1 MKKFSEL
8 VDLDINQAVRDD
20 HKIRQVIARIM
31 PPDSVVHLQFC
42 RIENRILKLT
52 LDNASW
58 LARLRF
64 ISTQL
69 VDELAAEGITVA
81 DVTWHVAP
89 EKIHVEPRPRVLR
102 DRARSEK
109 SAKILASTANG
120 MEDDDLK
127 RALLKVAEQLA
138 KRSDG

>member
-1 MKKFSEL
+1 
-8 VDLDINQAVRDD
+8 
-20 HKIRQVIARIM
+20 M
-31 PPDSVVHLQFC
+31 PPDSLVHLQFC

-64 ISTQL
+64 ISRQL
-69 VDELAAEGITVA
+69 VDELERTGITVA

-89 EKIHVEPRPRVLR
+89 EKIHVEPRPQVLR
-102 DRARSEK
+102 TRARSEK
-109 SAKILASTANG
+109 SAKILASTANA

-127 RALLKVAEQLA
+127 RALLKIAEQLA
-138 KRSDG
+138 KRSKG